1 MQIKILTFLKSLFS
15 SFCLVSLRI
24 TTPRKISYFDRV
36 FLAFSLIFELFQ
48 KCSFHRCQ
56 HSLKQMDFQRKY
68 ISNANGLHD
77 VDYKK
82 QLTVINN
89 VFILIYFSFLYLTIW
104 LMYMLSQFAFINGHY
119 SSPVFI
125 SK

>member
-1 MQIKILTFLKSLFS
+1 MN
-15 SFCLVSLRI
+15 
-24 TTPRKISYFDRV
+24 
-36 FLAFSLIFELFQ
+36 
-48 KCSFHRCQ
+48 
-56 HSLKQMDFQRKY
+56 FQRKY

-119 SSPVFI
+119 S
-125 SK
+125 